1 MVWVYWPGRD
11 VATLLHEGSKGEPET
26 VEDPKLIGGLVA
38 RQTVSA
44 LLGLLGVPLVRAE
57 AADQEEHHAHAD
69 VGEHNAHPDLVGQ
82 RVQEGEDTRF
92 GLLGLLDHDGDAQ
105 THEGFREVND
115 LLPDQRN
122 SQWGHSD
129 FRFLEQQK
137 SIFSL

>member
-92 GLLGLLDHDGDAQ
+92 GLLGFLIMMEMPKLMK
-105 THEGFREVND
+105 GFEKSMTSSRTSVIVNGATAI
-115 LLPDQRN
+115 
-122 SQWGHSD
+122 SA
-129 FRFLEQQK
+129 F
-137 SIFSL
+137 